1 MQAPRRNVLQFP
13 WNIHMADEIEVF
25 KASVQGVTEGF
36 TAPFAK
42 LIDEIFGKAATQVGL
57 ALEDRAKEYRQRQR
71 RFLERSKQMLDSSGK
86 EPEKVPLKLL
96 LPIVQ
101 NGSVEDDDDLQDR
114 WAALLAKAASGD
126 DGIPPAFPELLKQIS
141 AREARLLHGALLY
154 VSKTFGLDHILSY
167 DLDHFINDWSR
178 QLGLNYSPSG
188 SAESVRN
195 LIRLGLFRAR
205 LVEGESNSNIRF
217 TQLGSDFTRTCEDPR
232 VLRTLQQS
240 LPALDCN

>member
-1 MQAPRRNVLQFP
+1 M
-13 WNIHMADEIEVF
+13 EVF

-101 NGSVEDDDDLQDR
+101 NGSIEEDDDLQDR
-114 WAALLAKAASGD
+114 WAALLAKAAGD
-126 DGIPPAFPELLKQIS
+126 CTRVPPAYPELLKQLS
-141 AREARLLHGALLY
+141 AREAHLLHNALLY
-154 VSKTFGLDHILSY
+154 VSKTVGLDDILSY
-167 DLDHFINDWSR
+167 DLDDFINDWSIGSR
-178 QLGLNYSPSG
+178 LDYSFGG
-188 SAESVRN
+188 SAELVRN
-195 LIRLGLFRAR
+195 LMRLGLLRAR
-205 LVEGESNSNIRF
+205 LVEGENNSRIRF
-217 TQLGSDFTRTCEDPR
+217 TQLGSDFTSTCEDPR
-232 VLRTLQQS
+232 VLRSLQRR
-240 LPALDCN
+240 LPPLDCN